1 MKEYIIHGTTVK
13 NLEDILNSKYI
24 EANINKKNK
33 GMLQDNSVN
42 QIFTQLLYRNLP
54 NENIQIPYW
63 FDCAI
68 ILDKKI
74 LKDYPFYATIT
85 GGFLNNFND
94 AFIKNPK
101 QNIYAKGKGNLQR
114 IPNLK
119 NLKNNIENTMKK
131 YIILKS
137 VQFMHSHEILFNK
150 KIILDMRGSRLDLT
164 SSRSIFSI
172 CTHLKEIFQDKNIPR
187 FYSPQEIPSIISKFE
202 INYNLSD
209 LASSLLFNDNQQYIE
224 RIIKLVEA
232 EN

>member
-1 MKEYIIHGTTVK
+1 MKEYIIHGTTAK

-33 GMLQDNSVN
+33 GMLHDHSVN

-74 LKDYPFYATIT
+74 LKDYPFYATTI

-94 AFIKNPK
+94 AFIINPK

-114 IPNLK
+114 MPNLK
-119 NLKNNIENTMKK
+119 NLKNNIENIMNKN
-131 YIILKS
+131 IILKS
-137 VQFMHSHEILFNK
+137 AQFMHSHEILFNK
-150 KIILDMRGSRLDLT
+150 KI
-164 SSRSIFSI
+164 SIKKYCKLIVCS
-172 CTHLKEIFQDKNIPR
+172 
-187 FYSPQEIPSIISKFE
+187 IPSDNIVRLANKLKILVITSTKVGLNNFIDII
-202 INYNLSD
+202 
-209 LASSLLFNDNQQYIE
+209 DN
-224 RIIKLVEA
+224 RA
-232 EN
+232 E

>member
-1 MKEYIIHGTTVK
+1 MKEYIIHGTTNK

-24 EANINKKNK
+24 EANINNKNK
-33 GMLQDNSVN
+33 GMLDQSQSVN
-42 QIFTQLLYRNLP
+42 QIFTQLLYHNLP

-85 GGFLNNFND
+85 GGFLPNFSD

-114 IPNLK
+114 MPNLK
-119 NLKNNIENTMKK
+119 NLKNNIENNMNKNL
-131 YIILKS
+131 ILKS

-150 KIILDMRGSRLDLT
+150 KISLKKYCKLIVCHIPCDNIVKLADKLKIPVITRVKDGLNNFIDL
-164 SSRSIFSI
+164 I
-172 CTHLKEIFQDKNIPR
+172 ENI
-187 FYSPQEIPSIISKFE
+187 S
-202 INYNLSD
+202 
-209 LASSLLFNDNQQYIE
+209 
-224 RIIKLVEA
+224 
-232 EN
+232 

>member
-1 MKEYIIHGTTVK
+1 MKEYIIHGTTFK

-101 QNIYAKGKGNLQR
+101 QNIYAKGKGNLQKM
-114 IPNLK
+114 PNLK
-119 NLKNNIENTMKK
+119 NLKNNIENTMNK

-137 VQFMHSHEILFNK
+137 AQFMHSHEILFNK
-150 KIILDMRGSRLDLT
+150 KISLKKYCKLIVCSIPCDNIVRLADKLKIPVITNVKVGLNNFIDL
-164 SSRSIFSI
+164 IDLI
-172 CTHLKEIFQDKNIPR
+172 KNI
-187 FYSPQEIPSIISKFE
+187 
-202 INYNLSD
+202 
-209 LASSLLFNDNQQYIE
+209 
-224 RIIKLVEA
+224 
-232 EN
+232 

>member
-1 MKEYIIHGTTVK
+1 MKEYIIHGTTAK

-94 AFIKNPK
+94 AFIINPK

-114 IPNLK
+114 MPNLK
-119 NLKNNIENTMKK
+119 NLKNNIENTMNK
-131 YIILKS
+131 YIILKP
-137 VQFMHSHEILFNK
+137 
-150 KIILDMRGSRLDLT
+150 IIYA
-164 SSRSIFSI
+164 F
-172 CTHLKEIFQDKNIPR
+172 
-187 FYSPQEIPSIISKFE
+187 
-202 INYNLSD
+202 
-209 LASSLLFNDNQQYIE
+209 A
-224 RIIKLVEA
+224 
-232 EN
+232 

>member
-1 MKEYIIHGTTVK
+1 MKEYIIHGTTIK
-13 NLEDILNSKYI
+13 NLEDILISKYI
-24 EANINKKNK
+24 EANINNKNK
-33 GMLQDNSVN
+33 GMLELSQSVN

-114 IPNLK
+114 MPNLK
-119 NLKNNIENTMKK
+119 NLKNNIENTMNK
-131 YIILKS
+131 YVILKS
-137 VQFMHSHEILFNK
+137 AQFMHSHEILFNK
-150 KIILDMRGSRLDLT
+150 KISLKKYCKLIVCSIPCDNIIRLSNKLKIPVITSVKIGLNNFIDL
-164 SSRSIFSI
+164 I
-172 CTHLKEIFQDKNIPR
+172 
-187 FYSPQEIPSIISKFE
+187 E
-202 INYNLSD
+202 IN
-209 LASSLLFNDNQQYIE
+209 
-224 RIIKLVEA
+224 
-232 EN
+232 

>member
-33 GMLQDNSVN
+33 GMLDQSQSVN

-74 LKDYPFYATIT
+74 LKDYPFYSTIT
-85 GGFLNNFND
+85 GGFLNNFKD

-101 QNIYAKGKGNLQR
+101 QNIYAKGKGNLQKM
-114 IPNLK
+114 PNLK
-119 NLKNNIENTMKK
+119 NLKNNIENTMNK

-137 VQFMHSHEILFNK
+137 AQFMHSHEILFNK
-150 KIILDMRGSRLDLT
+150 KISLKKYCKLIVCSIPCENIVLLADKIKIPVITSVKNGLNNFIDL
-164 SSRSIFSI
+164 
-172 CTHLKEIFQDKNIPR
+172 
-187 FYSPQEIPSIISKFE
+187 
-202 INYNLSD
+202 
-209 LASSLLFNDNQQYIE
+209 IE
-224 RIIKLVEA
+224 NRA
-232 EN
+232 E